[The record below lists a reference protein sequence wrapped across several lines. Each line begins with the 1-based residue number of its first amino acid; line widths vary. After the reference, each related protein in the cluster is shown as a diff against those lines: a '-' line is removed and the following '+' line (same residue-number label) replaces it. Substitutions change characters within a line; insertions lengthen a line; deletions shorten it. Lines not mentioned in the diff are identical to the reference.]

1 MADNMTPQELD
12 IDLSD
17 GKPQQLYRW
26 FLASILFGKPIQ
38 QNVSADTYRV
48 LIDHGFTSPKKFADI
63 QREPLRKL
71 LDDGGYGRFD
81 YQMADYLHEI
91 MAAVEKDH
99 GSIHQ
104 MVASASSRDDLAK
117 TVQDFQGVGAV
128 TARIFTE
135 QIPRAVIG
143 SN

>member
-1 MADNMTPQELD
+1 MTPQELD